1 MHPTAA
7 ASRIGGTT
15 TARGAARLP
24 LPVLVG
30 AAVTG
35 AGLAAVVAWLV
46 WSLPGARA
54 VGDVAGLVA
63 AVLAAVTAGFAAW
76 RTRGRVRRGWQLL
89 AASSAVWALGQLC
102 WTAHRLQGSGPAPND
117 PVTAGLMLGSGV
129 LALAGLVLLP
139 SPRLDRGG
147 LLRLG
152 LDLLMVVTALGLA
165 GWALVVAPALAGPG
179 GERMAREYGLPY
191 SVASVVTLAAVVLI
205 AARARGR
212 WLVPVLLICAGLAV
226 RAIGRITLVG
236 LLIRGE
242 YHGGGPLDLI
252 WPVGFLLM
260 AVAAVC
266 PPATPG
272 GAVPLV
278 GPDDRGVRARVLLP
292 YLPVAVALIAAAM
305 AGPGLRGPGLMLGS
319 VAVIVLLLARQVLT
333 ALDNAAFAAEETRMA
348 YSDPLTGLGNR
359 ALLAAEV
366 ARAQRMARGGGRLS
380 LLLLDLDG
388 FKAVNDSLGHEAG
401 DRLLVRLARRL
412 AATVGPDDVVA
423 RLGGDEFAV
432 LVEDAAPGAGL
443 RTAHRLLDSL
453 GAPVEFSGRTVRVTV
468 SIGVVEQ
475 VGGDAGDVLR
485 DADVAM
491 YAAKSAGKACVR
503 QFEPAMRRAVV
514 AKAEL
519 EADLRHALERG
530 ELRLHFQPVVDLD
543 SRDVRGA
550 EALVRWQHPRR
561 GLLPPAAFVPLAE
574 EIGLV
579 GELDGW
585 VLEEACRTAAG
596 WQALRPGVTVSVNVT
611 ADRFASTDLVGA
623 VADAL
628 ADAGLPPHCL
638 TLELTETALV
648 ADAEA
653 TIGRLTALA
662 ALGVQVA
669 IDDFGTGYSSLAY
682 LHRLPASILKIDKS
696 FVEGLGTNAESTA
709 LVRVIL
715 GLADTFG
722 LGTVAEG
729 VESESQRALLRA
741 LGCTTAQGYL
751 FSRPVPAD
759 ELAALLAGPPRG
771 VGAARLRTEDD
782 ELTAAEVPE
791 PAPEPPLAVAAPDAP
806 PEPPPAAGVPEP
818 RPAGGVPEPRLP
830 AGVSEPRP
838 PAGVPEP
845 PLAAGA
851 PVPPLPAG
859 VPEPPLA
866 VGAPGAPPAVEEP
879 PEEPA
884 ARGVGPARLRLLP
897 YPDGDDEADQGR
909 S

>member
-89 AASSAVWALGQLC
+89 AASCAVWALGQLC

-129 LALAGLVLLP
+129 LALA
-139 SPRLDRGG
+139 
-147 LLRLG
+147 
-152 LDLLMVVTALGLA
+152 AL
-165 GWALVVAPALAGPG
+165 
-179 GERMAREYGLPY
+179 
-191 SVASVVTLAAVVLI
+191 VLI

-242 YHGGGPLDLI
+242 YHGGAPLDLI

-412 AATVGPDDVVA
+412 AATVGPDDV
-423 RLGGDEFAV
+423 
-432 LVEDAAPGAGL
+432 
-443 RTAHRLLDSL
+443 
-453 GAPVEFSGRTVRVTV
+453 
-468 SIGVVEQ
+468 
-475 VGGDAGDVLR
+475 
-485 DADVAM
+485 
-491 YAAKSAGKACVR
+491 
-503 QFEPAMRRAVV
+503 
-514 AKAEL
+514 
-519 EADLRHALERG
+519 
-530 ELRLHFQPVVDLD
+530 
-543 SRDVRGA
+543 
-550 EALVRWQHPRR
+550 
-561 GLLPPAAFVPLAE
+561 
-574 EIGLV
+574 
-579 GELDGW
+579 
-585 VLEEACRTAAG
+585 
-596 WQALRPGVTVSVNVT
+596 
-611 ADRFASTDLVGA
+611 
-623 VADAL
+623 
-628 ADAGLPPHCL
+628 
-638 TLELTETALV
+638 
-648 ADAEA
+648 
-653 TIGRLTALA
+653 
-662 ALGVQVA
+662 
-669 IDDFGTGYSSLAY
+669 
-682 LHRLPASILKIDKS
+682 
-696 FVEGLGTNAESTA
+696 
-709 LVRVIL
+709 
-715 GLADTFG
+715 
-722 LGTVAEG
+722 
-729 VESESQRALLRA
+729 
-741 LGCTTAQGYL
+741 
-751 FSRPVPAD
+751 
-759 ELAALLAGPPRG
+759 
-771 VGAARLRTEDD
+771 
-782 ELTAAEVPE
+782 
-791 PAPEPPLAVAAPDAP
+791 
-806 PEPPPAAGVPEP
+806 
-818 RPAGGVPEPRLP
+818 
-830 AGVSEPRP
+830 
-838 PAGVPEP
+838 
-845 PLAAGA
+845 
-851 PVPPLPAG
+851 
-859 VPEPPLA
+859 
-866 VGAPGAPPAVEEP
+866 
-879 PEEPA
+879 
-884 ARGVGPARLRLLP
+884 
-897 YPDGDDEADQGR
+897 
-909 S
+909 

>member
-1 MHPTAA
+1 M
-7 ASRIGGTT
+7 
-15 TARGAARLP
+15 
-24 LPVLVG
+24 VG
-30 AAVTG
+30 
-35 AGLAAVVAWLV
+35 
-46 WSLPGARA
+46 
-54 VGDVAGLVA
+54 
-63 AVLAAVTAGFAAW
+63 
-76 RTRGRVRRGWQLL
+76 
-89 AASSAVWALGQLC
+89 
-102 WTAHRLQGSGPAPND
+102 
-117 PVTAGLMLGSGV
+117 
-129 LALAGLVLLP
+129 
-139 SPRLDRGG
+139 
-147 LLRLG
+147 
-152 LDLLMVVTALGLA
+152 
-165 GWALVVAPALAGPG
+165 
-179 GERMAREYGLPY
+179 EYGMPY
-191 SVASVVTLAAVVLI
+191 SVASVVTLAGVVLV

-212 WLVPVLLICAGLAV
+212 WLVPVLLLCAGLAV
-226 RAIGRITLVG
+226 RAVGRVTMVG
-236 LLIRGE
+236 LLIRGH
-242 YHGGGPLDLI
+242 YDAGGPLDLF

-260 AVAAVC
+260 AAAAVC
-266 PPATPG
+266 PPAAAA
-272 GAVPLV
+272 GAVRLASPAE
-278 GPDDRGVRARVLLP
+278 RGTRARVLLP
-292 YLPVAVALIAAAM
+292 YLPVAVALIAAAV
-305 AGPGLRGPGLMLGS
+305 AGPGLRGPGLVLGS

-366 ARAQRMARGGGRLS
+366 ARAQRVARGGGGRLS

-401 DRLLVRLARRL
+401 DRLLIRLAQRL
-412 AATVGPDDVVA
+412 VATVGPDDVVA

-432 LVEDAAPGAGL
+432 LVEASAPGAGL
-443 RTAHRLLDSL
+443 RTARRLLDAL

-475 VGGDAGDVLR
+475 VGGDPGDVLR

-519 EADLRHALERG
+519 EADLRHALDRG
-530 ELRLHFQPVVDLD
+530 EFSLRFQPVVDLD
-543 SRDVRGA
+543 SREVRGA

-561 GLLPPAAFVPLAE
+561 GLLAPAAFVPLAE

-585 VLEEACRTAAG
+585 VLEEACLTAAG
-596 WQALRPGVTVSVNVT
+596 WQALKPGVTVSVNVT

-628 ADAGLPPHCL
+628 ADTGLPPHCL

-653 TIGRLTALA
+653 TISRLTALG

-709 LVRVIL
+709 LVRVIM
-715 GLADTFG
+715 GLAETFG
-722 LGTVAEG
+722 LRTVAEG

-751 FSRPVPAD
+751 FAPPLPAD
-759 ELAALLAGPPRG
+759 ELAALLAGPSRG
-771 VGAARLRTEDD
+771 VGAARLRTEYD
-782 ELTAAEVPE
+782 ELVAPELPE
-791 PAPEPPLAVAAPDAP
+791 PP
-806 PEPPPAAGVPEP
+806 PEPPMAVASPESP
-818 RPAGGVPEPRLP
+818 GPDLP
-830 AGVSEPRP
+830 A
-838 PAGVPEP
+838 
-845 PLAAGA
+845 
-851 PVPPLPAG
+851 
-859 VPEPPLA
+859 
-866 VGAPGAPPAVEEP
+866 
-879 PEEPA
+879 EEPA
-884 ARGVGPARLRLLP
+884 ARGVGAARLRLLP
-897 YPDGDDEADQGR
+897 DPDYRDEDAADEGR

>member
-1 MHPTAA
+1 MPSRTA
-7 ASRIGGTT
+7 
-15 TARGAARLP
+15 
-24 LPVLVG
+24 VLVG
-30 AAVTG
+30 AALAG
-35 AGLAAVVAWLV
+35 AGLAAVAVWL
-46 WSLPGARA
+46 SLALPGARTVA
-54 VGDVAGLVA
+54 DAAGLIA
-63 AVLAAVTAGFAAW
+63 AVLAMVAAGFAA
-76 RTRGRVRRGWQLL
+76 RRSDGRVRRGWQLL
-89 AASSAVWALGQLC
+89 AVSSGMWAAGQLS
-102 WTAHRLQGSGPAPND
+102 WTVHRFGGGSLAPND
-117 PVTAGLMLGSGV
+117 PVTSGLMFGSG
-129 LALAGLVLLP
+129 LIALTGLLLLP
-139 SPRLDRGG
+139 SPRLGRGG

-152 LDLLMVVTALGLA
+152 LDVLMVGTALGLA
-165 GWALVVAPALAGPG
+165 SWALIVAPALAGPG
-179 GERMAREYGLPY
+179 GARMVREYGMPY
-191 SVASVVTLAAVVLI
+191 SVASVITLAAVVLV

-212 WLVPVLLICAGLAV
+212 WLVPVLLVCAGLVV
-226 RAIGRITLVG
+226 RAVGRITLVG
-236 LLIRGE
+236 LLIRGD
-242 YHGGGPLDLI
+242 YTAGSPLDLF

-260 AVAAVC
+260 AAAAVC
-266 PPATPG
+266 PSASPAGAVRLATP
-272 GAVPLV
+272 AE
-278 GPDDRGVRARVLLP
+278 RGTRARVLLP
-292 YLPVAVALIAAAM
+292 YLPVAVALIAAAV
-305 AGPGLRGPGLMLGS
+305 AGPGLRGPGLALGS
-319 VAVIVLLLARQVLT
+319 VAVIVLLLARQVFT
-333 ALDNAAFAAEETRMA
+333 ALDNAALAAEETRMA

-366 ARAQRMARGGGRLS
+366 ARAQRAARGGGRLS

-401 DRLLVRLARRL
+401 DRLLIRLAQRL
-412 AATVGPDDVVA
+412 VATVGPDDVVA

-432 LVEDAAPGAGL
+432 LVEASTPGAGL
-443 RTAHRLLDSL
+443 RTARRLLDAL

-475 VGGDAGDVLR
+475 VGGDPGDVLR

-514 AKAEL
+514 ARAEL
-519 EADLRHALERG
+519 EADLRHALDRG
-530 ELRLHFQPVVDLD
+530 EFSLRFQPVVDLD
-543 SRDVRGA
+543 TREVRGA

-561 GLLPPAAFVPLAE
+561 GLLAPAAFVPLAE

-579 GELDGW
+579 GELDRW

-596 WQALRPGVTVSVNVT
+596 WQALRPGVTVSANVT

-628 ADAGLPPHCL
+628 ADTGLPPHCL

-653 TIGRLTALA
+653 TISRLTALG

-709 LVRVIL
+709 LVRVIM
-715 GLADTFG
+715 GLAETFG
-722 LGTVAEG
+722 LRTVAEG

-741 LGCTTAQGYL
+741 LGCTTGQGYL
-751 FSRPVPAD
+751 FAPPLPPD
-759 ELAALLAGPPRG
+759 ELAALLAGPARG

-782 ELTAAEVPE
+782 ELTASELPR
-791 PAPEPPLAVAAPDAP
+791 PAPEPPLAVAAPD
-806 PEPPPAAGVPEP
+806 
-818 RPAGGVPEPRLP
+818 
-830 AGVSEPRP
+830 S
-838 PAGVPEP
+838 
-845 PLAAGA
+845 
-851 PVPPLPAG
+851 
-859 VPEPPLA
+859 
-866 VGAPGAPPAVEEP
+866 PGPDERP

-884 ARGVGPARLRLLP
+884 ARGVGAARLRLLP
-897 YPDGDDEADQGR
+897 DPDYGADDGAHEGR

>member
-1 MHPTAA
+1 MLVAA
-7 ASRIGGTT
+7 AL
-15 TARGAARLP
+15 A
-24 LPVLVG
+24 
-30 AAVTG
+30 G
-35 AGLAAVVAWLV
+35 AGLAGLAVWLT
-46 WSLPGARA
+46 WPLPAARA
-54 VGDVAGLVA
+54 VGDVAGLAA
-63 AVLAAVTAGFAAW
+63 AVLAAVTAGFVAG

-89 AASSAVWALGQLC
+89 AASSGVWAVGQLL
-102 WTAHRLQGSGPAPND
+102 WTVHRIGGSGLAPND
-117 PVTAGLMLGSGV
+117 PLTSGLMLGSGV

-152 LDLLMVVTALGLA
+152 LDLLMVGTALGVA
-165 GWALVVAPALAGPG
+165 SWALIVAPALAGPG
-179 GERMAREYGLPY
+179 GDRMAREYGMPY
-191 SVASVVTLAAVVLI
+191 SFASVITLAAVVLV

-242 YHGGGPLDLI
+242 YHRGGPLDLV
-252 WPVGFLLM
+252 WPVAFALM
-260 AVAAVC
+260 AAAAMY
-266 PPATPG
+266 PPAAPA
-272 GAVPLV
+272 GAVPLA
-278 GPDDRGVRARVLLP
+278 GPADRGARARVLLP
-292 YLPVAVALIAAAM
+292 YLPVAVALIAAAV
-305 AGPGLRGPGLMLGS
+305 AGPGPRGPGLVLGS

-333 ALDNAAFAAEETRMA
+333 ALDNATFAAEETRMA

-401 DRLLVRLARRL
+401 DRLLIRLAQRL
-412 AATVGPDDVVA
+412 VATVGPDDVVA

-432 LVEDAAPGAGL
+432 LVEDQAPGAGL
-443 RTAHRLLDSL
+443 RTGRRLLDAL
-453 GAPVEFSGRTVRVTV
+453 GAPVELSGRTVRVTV

-475 VGGDAGDVLR
+475 VGGDRGDVLR

-519 EADLRHALERG
+519 EADLRHALARG
-530 ELRLHFQPVVDLD
+530 EFRLRFQPVVDLD
-543 SRDVRGA
+543 TREVRGA
-550 EALVRWQHPRR
+550 EALVRWEHPGR

-574 EIGLV
+574 EIGLI

-585 VLEEACRTAAG
+585 VLEQACRTAAG
-596 WQALRPGVTVSVNVT
+596 WQVLRPGVTVSVNVT

-653 TIGRLTALA
+653 TISRLTALA
-662 ALGVQVA
+662 ALGVQMA

-751 FSRPVPAD
+751 FAPPVPPD
-759 ELAALLAGPPRG
+759 ELAALLAGPPPRG
-771 VGAARLRTEDD
+771 VGAARLRTDED
-782 ELTAAEVPE
+782 ELAAPEVPA
-791 PAPEPPLAVAAPDAP
+791 PPPEPSLAVAAPGVPA
-806 PEPPPAAGVPEP
+806 PEPSLAVAAPGVPAPEP
-818 RPAGGVPEPRLP
+818 SLAVAAPGVP
-830 AGVSEPRP
+830 P
-838 PAGVPEP
+838 P
-845 PLAAGA
+845 
-851 PVPPLPAG
+851 
-859 VPEPPLA
+859 
-866 VGAPGAPPAVEEP
+866 VEQP

-884 ARGVGPARLRLLP
+884 ARVGAARLRLLP
-897 YPDGDDEADQGR
+897 DPDALDEADQGR

>member
-1 MHPTAA
+1 MHPMTAA
-7 ASRIGGTT
+7 SPGVVPSRR
-15 TARGAARLP
+15 A
-24 LPVLVG
+24 VLVG
-30 AAVTG
+30 AALAG
-35 AGLAAVVAWLV
+35 AGLAALAVWLS
-46 WSLPGARA
+46 WPLPGARV
-54 VGDVAGLVA
+54 VGDLAGLSA
-63 AVLAAVTAGFAAW
+63 AMLATAAAASAAG
-76 RTRGRVRRGWQLL
+76 RTGGRVRRGWQLL
-89 AASSAVWALGQLC
+89 AVSSGMWAIGQLS
-102 WTAHRLQGSGPAPND
+102 WTVHRAEGVLAPND
-117 PVTAGLMLGSGV
+117 SVTSALMFGSGLLV
-129 LALAGLVLLP
+129 LAGLVALP
-139 SPRLDRGG
+139 SPRLGHGG

-152 LDLLMVVTALGLA
+152 LDVLMVGTALGVA
-165 GWALVVAPALAGPG
+165 CWALIIAPAVNGSG
-179 GERMAREYGLPY
+179 GARMVREYGLPY
-191 SVASVVTLAAVVLI
+191 SIASVLTLAAVVLV

-226 RAIGRITLVG
+226 RAVGRITLVG
-236 LLIRGE
+236 LLIRGD
-242 YHGGGPLDLI
+242 YAAGGPLDLL
-252 WPVGFLLM
+252 WPVGFVLM
-260 AVAAVC
+260 AAAAVC
-266 PPATPG
+266 PPAAAADG
-272 GAVPLV
+272 V
-278 GPDDRGVRARVLLP
+278 GVASPAERGTRARVLLP
-292 YLPVAVALIAAAM
+292 YLPVAVALLAAAV
-305 AGPGLRGPGLMLGS
+305 AGPGLRGPGLVLGS

-333 ALDNAAFAAEETRMA
+333 ALDNAALAAEETRMA

-366 ARAQRMARGGGRLS
+366 ARAQRVARGSDRLS

-401 DRLLVRLARRL
+401 DRLLIRLAQRL
-412 AATVGPDDVVA
+412 VATVGPDDVVA

-432 LVEDAAPGAGL
+432 LVEASAPGAGL
-443 RTAHRLLDSL
+443 RTARRLLDALS
-453 GAPVEFSGRTVRVTV
+453 APVEFSGRTVRVTV

-475 VGGDAGDVLR
+475 VGGDPGDVLR

-514 AKAEL
+514 ARAEL
-519 EADLRHALERG
+519 EADLRHALDRG
-530 ELRLHFQPVVDLD
+530 EFSLRFQPVVDLD
-543 SRDVRGA
+543 SRAVRGA

-561 GLLPPAAFVPLAE
+561 GLLAPAAFVPLAE

-579 GELDGW
+579 GELDRW

-628 ADAGLPPHCL
+628 ADTGLAPHCL

-653 TIGRLTALA
+653 TISRLTALG

-709 LVRVIL
+709 LVRVIM
-715 GLADTFG
+715 GLAETFG
-722 LGTVAEG
+722 LRTVAEG

-751 FSRPVPAD
+751 FAPPLPAD

-771 VGAARLRTEDD
+771 VGPARLRAEDD
-782 ELTAAEVPE
+782 ELTAPE
-791 PAPEPPLAVAAPDAP
+791 LPAPEPPLAVASSG
-806 PEPPPAAGVPEP
+806 PAEQ
-818 RPAGGVPEPRLP
+818 
-830 AGVSEPRP
+830 
-838 PAGVPEP
+838 
-845 PLAAGA
+845 AA
-851 PVPPLPAG
+851 
-859 VPEPPLA
+859 
-866 VGAPGAPPAVEEP
+866 
-879 PEEPA
+879 EEPA
-884 ARGVGPARLRLLP
+884 ARGVGAARLRLLP
-897 YPDGDDEADQGR
+897 DPDHVADDAADEGR

>member
-1 MHPTAA
+1 VLA
-7 ASRIGGTT
+7 
-15 TARGAARLP
+15 GAVLAGAVLAGV
-24 LPVLVG
+24 VLV
-30 AAVTG
+30 A
-35 AGLAAVVAWLV
+35 LAFWLS
-46 WSLPGARA
+46 WPLPGARA
-54 VGDVAGLVA
+54 VGDVASVAA
-63 AVLAAVTAGFAAW
+63 AVLAAVTAGFAA
-76 RTRGRVRRGWQLL
+76 RRARGRVRSAWQLL
-89 AASSAVWALGQLC
+89 AASSAMWALGQLS
-102 WTAHRLQGSGPAPND
+102 WTVHRIQGTLVPND
-117 PVTAGLMLGSGV
+117 PVTSGLMLGSGV

-139 SPRLDRGG
+139 SSRLDRGG

-152 LDLLMVVTALGLA
+152 LDVLMVGTALGVA
-165 GWALVVAPALAGPG
+165 SWALVIAPALTGPSG
-179 GERMAREYGLPY
+179 VRMVREFGMPY
-191 SVASVVTLAAVVLI
+191 SIASVITLAVVVLV
-205 AARARGR
+205 AARAHGR
-212 WLVPVLLICAGLAV
+212 WLVPVLLVCAALAV
-226 RAIGRITLVG
+226 RAVGRVILVG
-236 LLIRGE
+236 LMVRGN
-242 YHGGGPLDLI
+242 YVGGGPFDLF
-252 WPVGFLLM
+252 WPVGFTLL
-260 AVAAVC
+260 AAAAVV
-266 PPATPG
+266 PPAAPA
-272 GAVPLV
+272 GAVRVASPV
-278 GPDDRGVRARVLLP
+278 ERGTRARVLLP
-292 YLPVAVALIAAAM
+292 YLPVAVALIAAAV
-305 AGPGLRGPGLMLGS
+305 AGQGLRGPGLVLGS

-366 ARAQRMARGGGRLS
+366 ARAQRVARTGGRLS

-401 DRLLVRLARRL
+401 DRLLIRLARRL

-432 LVEDAAPGAGL
+432 LVEAEAPGAGL
-443 RTAHRLLDSL
+443 RTARRLLDALS
-453 GAPVEFSGRTVRVTV
+453 APVEFSGRTVRVTV

-475 VGGDAGDVLR
+475 VGGDPGDVLR

-519 EADLRHALERG
+519 EADLRHALDRG
-530 ELRLHFQPVVDLD
+530 EFSLRFQPVVDLD
-543 SRDVRGA
+543 TREVRGA

-561 GLLPPAAFVPLAE
+561 GLLAPAAFVPLAE

-579 GELDGW
+579 GELDRW
-585 VLEEACRTAAG
+585 VLEEACRAAAG

-628 ADAGLPPHCL
+628 ADTALPPHCL

-653 TIGRLTALA
+653 TISRLTALG

-709 LVRVIL
+709 LVRVIM
-715 GLADTFG
+715 GLAETFG
-722 LGTVAEG
+722 LRTVAEG

-751 FSRPVPAD
+751 FAPPLPPD
-759 ELAALLAGPPRG
+759 ELTALLAGPPRG
-771 VGAARLRTEDD
+771 VGAARLRTEHD
-782 ELTAAEVPE
+782 ELTAAELPE
-791 PAPEPPLAVAAPDAP
+791 PAPEPPLAVAAPD
-806 PEPPPAAGVPEP
+806 GSD
-818 RPAGGVPEPRLP
+818 RPADG
-830 AGVSEPRP
+830 
-838 PAGVPEP
+838 
-845 PLAAGA
+845 
-851 PVPPLPAG
+851 
-859 VPEPPLA
+859 
-866 VGAPGAPPAVEEP
+866 
-879 PEEPA
+879 EEPA
-884 ARGVGPARLRLLP
+884 APGVGPARLRLLP
-897 YPDGDDEADQGR
+897 DPDADAPE